1 MEPIT
6 ALFGIACLGAGG
18 GVGYWLKQNHEK
30 MLKLND
36 FNILLQESQS
46 AHFMQLNS
54 QVLDLNSQLS
64 SLNNMVDAL
73 RATNPELD
81 GALKA
86 YNTITQLEQYA
97 SNGESIKESQTF
109 SEALS
114 ALETLVSPIS
124 VESEV
129 GATNLLTQTSS
140 NMVMRLIE
148 IIDNHQM
155 NVQDLGFKPVSA
167 HKLGH
172 ATMSLR
178 R

>member
-86 YNTITQLEQYA
+86 
-97 SNGESIKESQTF
+97 
-109 SEALS
+109 
-114 ALETLVSPIS
+114 
-124 VESEV
+124 
-129 GATNLLTQTSS
+129 
-140 NMVMRLIE
+140 
-148 IIDNHQM
+148 
-155 NVQDLGFKPVSA
+155 
-167 HKLGH
+167 
-172 ATMSLR
+172 
-178 R
+178 